1 MKPPPERDMNNKMNV
16 IMPTPRLQLRWAKD
30 EDYQLGNWL
39 CHYELVL
46 PLQDGDVR
54 REVYNDDREITGH
67 INEFVV
73 PIVKPT
79 RRTSSATPCTS
90 YWDGS
95 RFRDTPMRDGKHA
108 EWDAAAL
115 GGLPVYVIAPDGM
128 VFPAPA
134 RSESR

>member
-1 MKPPPERDMNNKMNV
+1 MIQISGMLA
-16 IMPTPRLQLRWAKD
+16 PRLQLRWTENEPNQID
-30 EDYQLGNWL
+30 NWL

-54 REVYNDDREITGH
+54 REVCNDDREIIGH
-67 INEFVV
+67 VSELTV
-73 PIVKPT
+73 PICGAT
-79 RRTSSATPCTS
+79 RRASSATPCTS

-95 RFRDTPMRDGKHA
+95 RYRDTPLRDGKHS

-128 VFPAPA
+128 VFPPIPQPGAT
-134 RSESR
+134 EL